1 MPAGITKVSRPGKFQ
16 FKKNGGF
23 KMDMPDEKQSGI
35 YGLKRNDD
43 DEIVDSLVDDT
54 SQ

>member
-1 MPAGITKVSRPGKFQ
+1 MPAGITKSSKPGKFQ

-35 YGLKRNDD
+35 YGIRKNSEEDVV
-43 DEIVDSLVDDT
+43 ESLVEDNT
-54 SQ
+54 